1 MSVRAFVLQV
11 PESLLE
17 ERRRIGADRRDEV
30 WEGVL
35 HMVPPASGGHQ
46 KLSGLMFM
54 FLGPIAGAKGLEA
67 FYETGLFR
75 SGPVPD
81 YRVPDLLF
89 CRPANFTKRGVDDG
103 AELVIEILSPDDES
117 YEKLPFYEKVG
128 VREVL
133 IVDPDKRTFD
143 FFVLRGGKLHA
154 ALLDASG
161 AVRSEALGVTF
172 RTIAGPKLELSHGE
186 SKNAV

>member
-1 MSVRAFVLQV
+1 MLQV

-17 ERRRIGADRRDEV
+17 ERRRIGADGRDEV

-46 KLSGLMFM
+46 KLAGEIFVFM
-54 FLGPIAGAKGLEA
+54 APIARAKGLDA
-67 FYETGLFR
+67 FFETGLFR
-75 SGPVPD
+75 SGSVLD
-81 YRVPDLLF
+81 YRVPDLMF
-89 CRPANFTKRGVDDG
+89 SRPESFTKRGVDDG

-133 IVDPDKRTFD
+133 IVDPEKRT
-143 FFVLRGGKLHA
+143 
-154 ALLDASG
+154 
-161 AVRSEALGVTF
+161 
-172 RTIAGPKLELSHGE
+172 
-186 SKNAV
+186 